1 MPVWGICTPSSCPDM
16 SKKLTVSK
24 VKSLLGSTRPFE
36 LGLPDSHKRILI
48 DENVASLRLTLAL
61 LRLRFRVIFLGKK
74 KHDDVIVNYLH
85 KSSNADVV
93 MVTKDRELESRI
105 VGYTQSLL
113 LTGRSLKEDLHLIQ
127 KFTESTT
134 KNI

>member
-1 MPVWGICTPSSCPDM
+1 M

-36 LGLPDSHKRILI
+36 LGLPDSKKRILI

>member
-1 MPVWGICTPSSCPDM
+1 MH
-16 SKKLTVSK
+16 
-24 VKSLLGSTRPFE
+24 STQPFE
-36 LGLPDSHKRILI
+36 LSLSDSGPRILI
-48 DENVASLRLTLAL
+48 DENVASLRMTVAL
-61 LRLRFRVIFLGKK
+61 LKLRFRVIFLGKK

-85 KSSNADVV
+85 KSSNSDVV

-134 KNI
+134 KII

>member
-1 MPVWGICTPSSCPDM
+1 M

-36 LGLPDSHKRILI
+36 LGLPDSSKRILI
-48 DENVASLRLTLAL
+48 DENVASLKLTVAL
-61 LRLRFRVIFLGKK
+61 LKLKFRVIFLGKK

-85 KSSNADVV
+85 KSSNSDVV

>member
-1 MPVWGICTPSSCPDM
+1 M

-36 LGLPDSHKRILI
+36 LGLPDSSKRILI
-48 DENVASLRLTLAL
+48 DENVASLKLTVAL
-61 LRLRFRVIFLGKK
+61 LKLKFRVIFLGKK

-85 KSSNADVV
+85 KSSNSD
-93 MVTKDRELESRI
+93 MILVTKDRELESRI

>member
-1 MPVWGICTPSSCPDM
+1 MPVWGICTPSPCLDLT
-16 SKKLTVSK
+16 KKLTIST

-36 LGLPDSHKRILI
+36 LGLSDGGPRILI
-48 DENVASLRLTLAL
+48 DENVASLKLTVAL
-61 LRLRFRVIFLGKK
+61 LKLRFRVIFLGKK

-127 KFTESTT
+127 KFTSTA

>member
-1 MPVWGICTPSSCPDM
+1 LT
-16 SKKLTVSK
+16 KKLTVSK
-24 VKSLLGSTRPFE
+24 VKSLLGSTRSFE
-36 LGLPDSHKRILI
+36 LSLSDSGPRILI
-48 DENVASLRLTLAL
+48 DENVASLKLTVAL
-61 LRLRFRVIFLGKK
+61 LKLRFRVIFLGKK

-85 KSSNADVV
+85 KSSNSDVV

-105 VGYTQSLL
+105 IGYTQSLL

-127 KFTESTT
+127 KFTSTA

>member
-1 MPVWGICTPSSCPDM
+1 M

-36 LGLPDSHKRILI
+36 LGLPDSKKRILV
-48 DENVASLRLTLAL
+48 DENVASLRLTVAL
-61 LRLRFRVIFLGKK
+61 LKLRFRVIFLGKK

-127 KFTESTT
+127 KFTSTA
-134 KNI
+134 KNL

>member
-1 MPVWGICTPSSCPDM
+1 M
-16 SKKLTVSK
+16 
-24 VKSLLGSTRPFE
+24 
-36 LGLPDSHKRILI
+36 IL
-48 DENVASLRLTLAL
+48 
-61 LRLRFRVIFLGKK
+61 
-74 KHDDVIVNYLH
+74 
-85 KSSNADVV
+85 
-93 MVTKDRELESRI
+93 VTKDRELESSI

>member
-1 MPVWGICTPSSCPDM
+1 MPVWGIFTPSSRLDLT
-16 SKKLTVSK
+16 KKLTVSK

-36 LGLPDSHKRILI
+36 LSLSDSGPRILI
-48 DENVASLRLTLAL
+48 DENVASLKLTVAL
-61 LRLRFRVIFLGKK
+61 LKLKFRVIFLGKK
-74 KHDDVIVNYLH
+74 KHDDVIVNYLN
-85 KSSNADVV
+85 KSSNSD
-93 MVTKDRELESRI
+93 MILVTKDRELESRI

-127 KFTESTT
+127 KFTSTA